1 MFLSHIKGV
10 NYMLVAIVGVCASGK
25 STLVKN
31 LRDFGID
38 AYNVAQEH
46 SCIKKFW
53 QRRKPDVVI
62 MIDVTLEAIRK
73 RRNVSWDEQR
83 LIVQHER
90 LEDAKQ
96 NADLYIQ
103 TDLLSKEMVVQ
114 KVLDFIRR
122 KENAENNNRNA

>member
-1 MFLSHIKGV
+1 
-10 NYMLVAIVGVCASGK
+10 
-25 STLVKN
+25 
-31 LRDFGID
+31 
-38 AYNVAQEH
+38 
-46 SCIKKFW
+46 
-53 QRRKPDVVI
+53 